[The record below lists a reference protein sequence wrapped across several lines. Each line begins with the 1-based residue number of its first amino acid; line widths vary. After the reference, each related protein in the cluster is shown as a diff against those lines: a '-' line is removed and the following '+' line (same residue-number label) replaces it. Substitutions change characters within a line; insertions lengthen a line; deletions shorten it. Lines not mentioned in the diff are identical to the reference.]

1 MTTFSTTS
9 SELLKALGLRLVELD
24 LVQYSEAEDV
34 VYGEDPELPAY
45 VWRELPAEPD
55 TAVSATVTN
64 DARDRDHWNPDYYVR
79 LRVRTAENAAVD
91 ADDLADRFFNHLH
104 VPDHYYQPQTW
115 PGGVRVID
123 VRRVVRAQSAT
134 DSNNRLMRADSY
146 RITLNPPG
154 EIS

>member
-1 MTTFSTTS
+1 MKFSTTS
-9 SELLKALGLRLVELD
+9 NELLAALGLYLAGLD

-34 VYGEDPELPAY
+34 VYDEDPARPVY
-45 VWRELPAEPD
+45 VWRELPVDPD
-55 TAVSATVTN
+55 TAVSASVTN
-64 DARDRDHWNPDYYVR
+64 DSRDRDHWNPDYYVR

-104 VPDHYYQPQTW
+104 VPDHFYQPQTW

>member
-1 MTTFSTTS
+1 MKFSTTS
-9 SELLKALGLRLVELD
+9 NELLAALGLYLAGLD
-24 LVQYSEAEDV
+24 LVQYSEADDV
-34 VYGEDPELPAY
+34 VYDEDAERPAY
-45 VWRELPAEPD
+45 AWRELPADPD

-79 LRVRTAENAAVD
+79 LRVRTAEDATVD